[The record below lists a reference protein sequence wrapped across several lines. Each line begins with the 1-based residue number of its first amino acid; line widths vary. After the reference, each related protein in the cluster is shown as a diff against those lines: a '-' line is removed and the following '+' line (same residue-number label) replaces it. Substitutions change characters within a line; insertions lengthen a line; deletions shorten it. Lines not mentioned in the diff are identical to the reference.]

1 MTNLAS
7 VLTDAAGLHPRRP
20 ALRIDGTV
28 LALLD
33 LDELSARVAGGLLAH
48 GVRPGDRVE
57 VAVCGDPVLPV
68 LYFGALR
75 AGAIVVVAAPLP
87 RSVAVRSRGSVRG
100 ARLVFAPPV
109 DRIAAGRGANGTT
122 VVRVGPDFLD
132 QVAFWPQHPGVVH
145 RGDGD
150 VAVVAGA
157 VGRLRSVY
165 THGAARAAVAAA
177 GGGPLSAPGLPGGR
191 PALRPRGR
199 GPACLVGARLF
210 APLTHAAGSVC

>member
-1 MTNLAS
+1 MSNLS
-7 VLTDAAGLHPRRP
+7 TVLTEAAGLHPRRP
-20 ALRIDGTV
+20 ALRIGGTV
-28 LALLD
+28 LTLLD

-57 VAVCGDPVLPV
+57 AAVCGDPALPV

-75 AGAIVVVAAPLP
+75 AGAIAAVAAPRP

-109 DRIAAGRGANGTT
+109 GRAAAGREANGTT

-150 VAVVAGA
+150 VAVVAGS

-165 THGAARAAVAAA
+165 THGAAREVVAAS

-199 GPACLVGARLF
+199 GPAGLVGARLF
-210 APLTHAAGSVC
+210 APLTHTAGSGC